1 MKSFE
6 FNKLII
12 IESLCADEPHTG
24 TELYNDVKL
33 NEYRYSNLSVELKT
47 PHTKQ
52 EWGNLMDSICG
63 DCIKNGT
70 KPILHLEVHGSSDS
84 LQFTDRSLISIYEVG
99 EQLRKINIACGC
111 NLLLTLGVCKG
122 LYLLFNL
129 HHAKPMPFCGAI
141 GSFDDL
147 VNSDIQQRF
156 ATFYDEFFTSLDLSE
171 AYVNL
176 LLAQTG
182 FDCKY
187 RYFPADEIFYK
198 NYMEYLKINCT
209 KDAVKARAKES
220 IGTLKLANRAER
232 RKKESEFI
240 KLEKKKRLE
249 YYRSSSK
256 IYFML
261 DNFPENK
268 ERFNVPDTFHELKER
283 CKNLI
288 V

>member
-1 MKSFE
+1 
-6 FNKLII
+6 
-12 IESLCADEPHTG
+12 
-24 TELYNDVKL
+24 
-33 NEYRYSNLSVELKT
+33 
-47 PHTKQ
+47 
-52 EWGNLMDSICG
+52 MDSICD
-63 DCIKNGT
+63 DCKKNGT

-84 LQFTDRSLISIYEVG
+84 LQFTDHSLIGIYEVG

-129 HHAKPMPFCGAI
+129 HLDRPMPFCGAI

-147 VNSDIQQRF
+147 KSIDIQYRF
-156 ATFYDEFFTSLDLSE
+156 ATFYDSFFTCLNLSE
-171 AYVNL
+171 TYVNL

-198 NYMEYLKINCT
+198 NYMEYLKNNCT
-209 KDAVKARAKES
+209 KDAVKTRAKES
-220 IGTLKLANRAER
+220 ISTLKLANRAER

-249 YYRSSSK
+249 YYKSSSK

-261 DNFPENK
+261 DEYPENK
-268 ERFNVPDTFHELKER
+268 ERFNVPDTFEELKER
-283 CKNLI
+283 CENLI